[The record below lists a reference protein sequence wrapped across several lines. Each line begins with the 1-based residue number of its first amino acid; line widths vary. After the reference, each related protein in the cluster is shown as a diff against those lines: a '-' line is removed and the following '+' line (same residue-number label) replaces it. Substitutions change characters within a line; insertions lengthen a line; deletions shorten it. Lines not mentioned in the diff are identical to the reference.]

1 MAAIL
6 DSISKFVGGNP
17 DEPGDRRDTSD
28 IFEATGDGTVDSA
41 DSSLLEAQE
50 RIAKVRRKRGRPS
63 LREKSGLLGGGSE
76 SSESTTEKKEAARL
90 ARELE
95 KLFDPKYWRAV
106 VRAPA
111 DARLAIT
118 GREHWKLSSDEVDS
132 LADTASVAARQL
144 VSIDPRFLATTL
156 LLFNVAT
163 VYGSRLV
170 LDSKLAREGKK

>member
-1 MAAIL
+1 MVAIL
-6 DSISKFVGGNP
+6 DSISKFVGGDP
-17 DEPGDRRDTSD
+17 GETGDRRDTSD
-28 IFEATGDGTVDSA
+28 ILEATGGDAAGGA
-41 DSSLLEAQE
+41 DSSRLEAEE
-50 RIAKVRRKRGRPS
+50 RIAKVKRRVGRPS
-63 LREKSGLLGGGSE
+63 NREKSGLLGGGSE
-76 SSESTTEKKEAARL
+76 SAESTTEKKEAARL

-170 LDSKLAREGKK
+170 LDSKLAREEKK